1 MTRLVHFFSDTGEDY
16 IYFSFTIFQSLLK
29 FMSIG
34 LVMLSS
40 HLILGW
46 PLLLWLQFFP
56 ASESFPV
63 NHLFASGSQS
73 IGTLASASV
82 LPMNIQDWFP
92 LGLTRAISLQSKG
105 LARIF
110 CGTTVW
116 KHLFFGAQPSFFMVQ
131 LSHLYVTNI
140 RMWLLE
146 KPLLWR
152 YRPLLAKWCLW
163 FLIHCLS

>member
-1 MTRLVHFFSDTGEDY
+1 MSDFLRPQGLQQARLLCPQLSPRVCSNSCLLSWWCY
-16 IYFSFTIFQSLLK
+16 LSLL
-29 FMSIG
+29 
-34 LVMLSS
+34 
-40 HLILGW
+40 
-46 PLLLWLQFFP
+46 LLLLLHLASIFP
-56 ASESFPV
+56 SIRVFSNV
-63 NHLFASGSQS
+63 SLFTSGGQS
-73 IGTLASASV
+73 IGASASASV
-82 LPMNIQDWFP
+82 LPLKYSELISFRIDW
-92 LGLTRAISLQSKG
+92 LTSLLSKGLTRVFSS
-105 LARIF
+105 
-110 CGTTVW
+110 TTVW